1 MSLQEQIGK
10 MVNEQIATA
19 IADKVMESVN
29 EQLKEKWNTVIAE
42 LVSHRKRSEQLSTTI
57 ETLEAKVNSLK
68 SYVDTAQEQARISV
82 EAQRKANRLLDEAL
96 KELNIEE

>member
-29 EQLKEKWNTVIAE
+29 AQLKEKWNTVIAE
-42 LVSHRKRSEQLSTTI
+42 LVSHRKRSEQLSKTI
-57 ETLEAKVNSLK
+57 ETLEAKVNTLK